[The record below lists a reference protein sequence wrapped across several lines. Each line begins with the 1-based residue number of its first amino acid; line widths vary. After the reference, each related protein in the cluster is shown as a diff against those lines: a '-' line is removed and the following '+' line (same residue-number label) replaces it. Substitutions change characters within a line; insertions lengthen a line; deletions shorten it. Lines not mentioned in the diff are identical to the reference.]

1 MQASTGWSDE
11 KFYLFYHMINYVK
24 FLNFFNEVFICPK
37 LRTTLFFRLD
47 RNCKKIAWAQKQH
60 EHRTKILGAED
71 SLISHFSGQEE
82 RLCKC
87 SLHRSWEA
95 KCLLITRSNR
105 NIATWCSQQTITCI
119 NWLDVIAF
127 ASRIFEY
134 HGWQTGQSLL
144 GVTGHP
150 VTHP

>member
-60 EHRTKILGAED
+60 EHSTKIFHILAA
-71 SLISHFSGQEE
+71 
-82 RLCKC
+82 K
-87 SLHRSWEA
+87 RSAYANVPYIVLE
-95 KCLLITRSNR
+95 KQN
-105 NIATWCSQQTITCI
+105 
-119 NWLDVIAF
+119 AF
-127 ASRIFEY
+127 
-134 HGWQTGQSLL
+134 W
-144 GVTGHP
+144 
-150 VTHP
+150 